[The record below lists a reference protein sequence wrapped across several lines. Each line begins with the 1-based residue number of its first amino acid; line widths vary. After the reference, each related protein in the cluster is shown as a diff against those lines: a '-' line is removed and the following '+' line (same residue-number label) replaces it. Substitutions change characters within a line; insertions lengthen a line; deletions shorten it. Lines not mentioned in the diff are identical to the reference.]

1 MGLIL
6 APETV
11 LRMIISLKMTLGTL
25 GTMAV
30 TMVVMMVEM
39 VVAMTDQATN

>member
-1 MGLIL
+1 
-6 APETV
+6 
-11 LRMIISLKMTLGTL
+11 MIISLMKTL